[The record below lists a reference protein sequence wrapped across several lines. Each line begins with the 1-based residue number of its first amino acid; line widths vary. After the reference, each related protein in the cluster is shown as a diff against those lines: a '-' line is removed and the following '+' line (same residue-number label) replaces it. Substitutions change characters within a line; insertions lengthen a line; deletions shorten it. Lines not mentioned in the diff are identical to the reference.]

1 MPPRRERAERIV
13 LVLLGAGVLALPIVI
28 RNKYDLELLVTSMI
42 FAIFALSLNLIL
54 GYMKQF
60 TFGHQAFLGIG
71 AYTSAIL
78 AQKVGVPVW
87 LSILAA
93 IVMSGL
99 VGYLVGYIAL
109 RSTRGMALAIVTL
122 GFGIIVLLFVSRAYG
137 LTNGMSGMHAIPPLA
152 VRLPSGTAFELK
164 SERQFFYVA
173 LAALVLT
180 MYFLQRLLKSRF
192 GRTIISLGENEDLAA
207 SVGVSPF
214 HTYLLTFVISTA
226 LAGFSGALYAHY
238 LRFIQP
244 SMLTLNYMVMALI
257 MVLVGGS
264 GTLGGPV
271 VGAWLFTYVPDHLPM
286 NDQTKKVIFGI
297 ILFLVI
303 LFMKKGIFPY
313 LLSFWKWSF
322 SRRKERL
329 PLEKTV

>member
-1 MPPRRERAERIV
+1 MPERKAGVKRIV
-13 LVLLGAGVLALPIVI
+13 QILLAAGVLALPLVI
-28 RNKYDLELLVTSMI
+28 RNKYDLELLVISMI

-54 GYMKQF
+54 GFMKQF

-78 AQKVGVPVW
+78 AQKGGVPVW

-122 GFGIIVLLFVSRAYG
+122 GFGVIVLLFVSRAYG
-137 LTNGMSGMHAIPPLA
+137 LTNGMSGLHGIPPLSI
-152 VRLPSGTAFELK
+152 RLPFGTAFELK

-180 MYFLQRLLKSRF
+180 MYFLQRLLRSRF
-192 GRTIISLGENEDLAA
+192 GRSIISLGENEDLAA

-214 HTYLLTFVISTA
+214 HTYLMTFVISTA

-244 SMLTLNYMVMALI
+244 SVLTLNYMVMAMI

-313 LLSFWKWSF
+313 LLSFW
-322 SRRKERL
+322 ERL
-329 PLEKTV
+329 FAGRKARVSAGKL